1 MLMPR
6 HEILSVRS
14 SGMTPRRAM
23 IVGTVAMLH
32 VAVVY
37 ALISGMAGTIIRAL
51 PPDIVMVHTDE
62 QPVPPKPVT
71 LPVQKMVVPTTPT
84 ETVPVPKIDIAPDPV
99 AKPITVASTP
109 TNPTPPTPDTGASGV
124 MNTHSTPPYP
134 TEARTASH
142 QGTVLLSMTV
152 GLTGDVTAATVVQYS
167 GYAELDQAAV
177 NWVIGHWKYKPAV
190 QGGVAVT
197 SMTQAAVKFDLRQAG
212 R

>member
-6 HEILSVRS
+6 HEILSARS
-14 SGMTPRRAM
+14 SGMTPRSAM

-37 ALISGMAGTIIRAL
+37 ALISGMAGTIIRSL
-51 PPDIVMVHTDE
+51 PPDLTVVRIVE
-62 QPVPPKPVT
+62 QTTPPKPVT

-109 TNPTPPTPDTGASGV
+109 TNLIPPTPDTGAAGV
-124 MNTHSTPPYP
+124 TSTHSTPPYP
-134 TEARTASH
+134 VAARTASH

-152 GLTGDVTAATVVQYS
+152 GLTGDVTAATVVQSS
-167 GYAELDQAAV
+167 GFPELDQAAV
-177 NWVIGHWKYKPAV
+177 DWVIGHWKYKPAV

-197 SMTQAAVKFDLRQAG
+197 STTQAAVKFDLRQAG